1 VVSIVCCVLLGACTS
16 AAPAPKPTPALTHV
30 IVSSTVV
37 ANNLPEWLAKDSG
50 IFEKH
55 GLDAEFQTLTDANSV
70 AAILSGAIQFT
81 PTGAS
86 QAVLASSSGADLVI
100 LAVKIRTFPW
110 KFYARPEIKT
120 IEDMRGKKVGITAA
134 GAPYDV
140 GLRMVLPRVGLQPD
154 KDVTFVSAG
163 SIPNVTAALISGA
176 LEGTA
181 LVVGPD
187 SLKAESQ
194 GMRVLFDF
202 ADLKASYPLSG
213 ITVQRS
219 YMNANPAIVQEYVD
233 SIVEAIALVKR
244 DKPAT
249 VEAIKKY
256 LEITDP
262 TEIDYIYDYFS
273 RIFLS
278 EPLPKPEL
286 FKDMVDSLAET
297 NEKVRG
303 FDISKLIDS
312 SYVESSLSR
321 GLNR

>member
-1 VVSIVCCVLLGACTS
+1 MRSIVSILCCVLLGACTG
-16 AAPAPKPTPALTHV
+16 AAPATKPTPALTHI

-50 IFEKH
+50 IFAKH

-70 AAILSGAIQFT
+70 AAILSGGIQFT

-100 LAVKIRTFPW
+100 LAVKIPTFPW

-154 KDVTFVSAG
+154 KDVTFVAAG

-233 SIVEAIALVKR
+233 SIVEARARV
-244 DKPAT
+244 
-249 VEAIKKY
+249 
-256 LEITDP
+256 
-262 TEIDYIYDYFS
+262 
-273 RIFLS
+273 
-278 EPLPKPEL
+278 
-286 FKDMVDSLAET
+286 
-297 NEKVRG
+297 
-303 FDISKLIDS
+303 
-312 SYVESSLSR
+312 
-321 GLNR
+321 